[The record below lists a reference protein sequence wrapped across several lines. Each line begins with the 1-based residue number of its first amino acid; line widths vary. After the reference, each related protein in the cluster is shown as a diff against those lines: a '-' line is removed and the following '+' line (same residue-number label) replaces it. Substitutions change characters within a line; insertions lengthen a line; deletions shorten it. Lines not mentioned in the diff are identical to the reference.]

1 MKDLELVQAAKMGD
15 LNAFNE
21 IVLGYQDQ
29 AFNLAYHILGNQN
42 IAEDVSQDAF
52 ILAFKKIHQF
62 RGGSFKAWLLKIVTN
77 LCYSEIRTWKRNTF
91 QGLEQINSNGD
102 TNESPEWIRDP
113 KPSPEEEIESNE
125 MREILDSTMNKLP
138 SVYRTALSLVDIHA
152 FNYREAASIMGISI
166 GTVKSRLARGRTQL
180 RTILLDIDPQ
190 YISNLGFA
198 ATPEMALLPSK
209 SK

>member
-190 YISNLGFA
+190 YISNPGFVT
-198 ATPEMALLPSK
+198 TPEMALLPSETK
-209 SK
+209 